1 MTQRSKRMHDER
13 FVQGPFEET
22 IRGGSK
28 DYILVCVDN
37 NDKAKMNRDRLVP
50 QLNGY
55 KEPILEHQFFKNM

>member
-13 FVQGPFEET
+13 FVQEPFEET

-37 NDKAKMNRDRLVP
+37 NDKGKMNRDVPVP
-50 QLNGY
+50 QLSGY
-55 KEPILEHQFFKNM
+55 KEPILEHHFFKNM